1 MGFALAL
8 QAVEIT
14 SDQARTA
21 ARNWVRRSP
30 ARMGATFRSSNVES
44 SETFRDSSG
53 RPICHAVN
61 FKGGGFV
68 VTSADTEIN
77 PVIAF
82 SDSGALDISDDNPFL
97 AILKADMRG
106 RVLAAD
112 DAARSFPSGSRLPVS
127 KCHETGWA
135 ELIALGDGDRDSR
148 QDGEPEDPAV
158 GIGELDDVRVAP
170 MVRSEWNQSGTWNG
184 NYIYNMYTPNH
195 YFCGCTA
202 TAVAQVMRY
211 WEYPRTY
218 LSKRTVECKVDSVP
232 ANYTTIGGTYNWS
245 DMPLTGADI
254 TSVSQ
259 CEMIG
264 RLTYDVGVISGMNWK
279 KSCSAVGAK
288 CPESPNK

>member
-1 MGFALAL
+1 MKLKNVIALASMGFALAL

-97 AILKADMRG
+97 EILKADMRG

-135 ELIALGDGDRDSR
+135 
-148 QDGEPEDPAV
+148 
-158 GIGELDDVRVAP
+158 
-170 MVRSEWNQSGTWNG
+170 
-184 NYIYNMYTPNH
+184 
-195 YFCGCTA
+195 
-202 TAVAQVMRY
+202 
-211 WEYPRTY
+211 
-218 LSKRTVECKVDSVP
+218 
-232 ANYTTIGGTYNWS
+232 
-245 DMPLTGADI
+245 
-254 TSVSQ
+254 
-259 CEMIG
+259 
-264 RLTYDVGVISGMNWK
+264 
-279 KSCSAVGAK
+279 
-288 CPESPNK
+288 